1 MDPFDITHFNCV
13 KDSIEEHTWHASWAL
28 LNTFQG
34 RLDLTYSSN
43 DQQGITW
50 NQFFTILSLLQ
61 LFPISNDNS
70 GLYTNKLKPANF
82 WSMWPWPLTLTL
94 TFPFSSSTMFS
105 NFRSRWT
112 TPFCKKKHNK
122 IYYLSTSI
130 QLNYVNKNFYI
141 LCMYIIQFFLFY
153 YFLFKFSVILF
164 LIHYHNYFSL

>member
-61 LFPISNDNS
+61 LFPISKDNS

-82 WSMWPWPLTLTL
+82 WLMWPWPLTLTL

-112 TPFCKKKHNK
+112 TPFCKKSITKYIQY
-122 IYYLSTSI
+122 IYFSTSI
-130 QLNYVNKNFYI
+130 QLNYVKKIIYFVCISYNFFYFTI
-141 LCMYIIQFFLFY
+141 FFSNSLLFY
-153 YFLFKFSVILF
+153 F
-164 LIHYHNYFSL
+164 